1 MQPVSLNGLG
11 IVPVS
16 QTVCIVSETT
26 AAAAVQNYHTVDYF
40 LF

>member
-16 QTVCIVSETT
+16 QTVCIDIEPT
-26 AAAAVQNYHTVDYF
+26 AVAAV
-40 LF
+40 